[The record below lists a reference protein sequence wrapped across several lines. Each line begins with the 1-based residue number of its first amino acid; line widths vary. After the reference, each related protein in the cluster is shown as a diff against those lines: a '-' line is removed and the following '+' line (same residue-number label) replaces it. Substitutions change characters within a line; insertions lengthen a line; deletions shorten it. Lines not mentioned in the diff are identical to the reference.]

1 MPWRDPHNV
10 PLTRIEIV
18 AHIPSES
25 GIYAIMDADVCLL
38 VGEAWNLK
46 ARLLEL
52 MNVIKE
58 VGEFHVTYELCP
70 EEERMVRKENL
81 AGALLKSAP
90 SVEIPGREL
99 PGISF
104 WNSSFLR

>member
-1 MPWRDPHNV
+1 MLWRDPHDL

-25 GIYAIMDADVCLL
+25 GVYAIMDGDVCLF

-52 MNVIKE
+52 MNIIKE

-70 EEERMVRKENL
+70 EEERLAIKEKL
-81 AGALLKSAP
+81 ASALLKSAP
-90 SVEIPGREL
+90 PVEMPAREL

-104 WNSSFLR
+104 WNNNSFR